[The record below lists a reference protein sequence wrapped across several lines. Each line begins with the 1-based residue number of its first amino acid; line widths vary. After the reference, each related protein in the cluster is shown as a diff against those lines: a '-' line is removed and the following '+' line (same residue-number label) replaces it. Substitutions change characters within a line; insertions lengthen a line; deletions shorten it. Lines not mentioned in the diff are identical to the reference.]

1 MSEEKSNE
9 IDEEKMTIARKE
21 NKTAQRR
28 WRILAKALI
37 GPQEPIS
44 IDSTGDEVSV
54 RRFTSFDLLRV
65 GRMENG
71 ITEQPEFASWYE
83 YSTVLENKLFTVQIR
98 RLNKNFTANELI
110 GFNNTGNIC
119 VWPSEE
125 CLAYYLLKNRQLCRN
140 RRVLE
145 LGGGMS
151 CLAGVIA
158 AKYCEPRGVALTD
171 GNVTSVNNVR
181 CIVVRNGMADF
192 VECGV
197 VQWAKAARAIRA
209 ASRSLVGP
217 VFPRSHPHNAL
228 RVKNWNNCDGSDD
241 GGVDDSGSG
250 RDLGKFAGKLY
261 DVILC
266 ADCLFF
272 DEARSDL
279 VETIYSWLTNDG
291 VALVMAPR
299 RGSTFQKFAEAAI
312 KRGFLA
318 RQIDRYDGKIWSR
331 HLELLEHSQEYCPD
345 LHYPIL
351 LELTKKKKTLPG

>member
-1 MSEEKSNE
+1 MSEKCTIGEPQIQKVGHDGILEDKIGKKKS
-9 IDEEKMTIARKE
+9 
-21 NKTAQRR
+21 TAQRR

-44 IDSTGDEVSV
+44 VDTKDEISV

-65 GRMENG
+65 DRMENSAAD
-71 ITEQPEFASWYE
+71 PDSAVWYE
-83 YSTVLENKLFTVQIR
+83 YSTVLENKLFTVEIR

-140 RRVLE
+140 RKVLE

-151 CLAGVIA
+151 CLAGVIV
-158 AKYCEPRGVALTD
+158 AKYCDPKEIALTD

-181 CIVVRNGMADF
+181 RIIFRNGMTDF
-192 VECGV
+192 VDCGV

-209 ASRSLVGP
+209 ARSVRA
-217 VFPRSHPHNAL
+217 FAHPHPNGL
-228 RVKNWNNCDGSDD
+228 RVKSWT
-241 GGVDDSGSG
+241 GGAKDVA
-250 RDLGKFAGKLY
+250 KFTGKLY

-279 VETIYSWLTNDG
+279 VETIYGWLANDG

-299 RGSTFQKFAEAAI
+299 RGSTFEQFTEAAV
-312 KRGFLA
+312 KRGFFA
-318 RQIDRYDGKIWSR
+318 RRIDRYDGMIWSR

-351 LELTKKKKTLPG
+351 LELTKQKKTSPG

>member
-1 MSEEKSNE
+1 MSEKSVREPTANDIPKEK
-9 IDEEKMTIARKE
+9 ITRKKK
-21 NKTAQRR
+21 NTAQRR

-37 GPQEPIS
+37 GSRRSMDTE
-44 IDSTGDEVSV
+44 DENEVSV
-54 RRFTSFDLLRV
+54 RRFTSFQLFRV
-65 GRMENG
+65 NRVDPAMDQDAGVW
-71 ITEQPEFASWYE
+71 SE
-83 YSTVLENKLFTVQIR
+83 YSAVAENKLFTLQIH
-98 RLNKNFTANELI
+98 RLKRNFTANELI

-125 CLAYYLLKNRQLCRN
+125 CLAYYLLKNRHLCRD

-151 CLAGVIA
+151 CLAGMIA
-158 AKYCEPRGVALTD
+158 AKYCDPRQVTLTD
-171 GNVTSVNNVR
+171 GNVTSANNVQR
-181 CIVVRNGMADF
+181 IVARNGMSDL

-197 VQWAKAARAIRA
+197 VQWGRAARAIRMA
-209 ASRSLVGP
+209 RASRAFAP
-217 VFPRSHPHNAL
+217 NEQ
-228 RVKNWNNCDGSDD
+228 RVKNWT
-241 GGVDDSGSG
+241 GGGG
-250 RDLGKFAGKLY
+250 KDLAKFADRLY

-279 VETIYSWLTNDG
+279 VETMYGWLANDG
-291 VALVMAPR
+291 LALVMAPG
-299 RGSTFQKFAEAAI
+299 RGSTFEKFAEAAV
-312 KRGFLA
+312 KRGFVA

-351 LELTKKKKTLPG
+351 LELTKQKKTLLG